1 LSTSNGEL
9 REAIDVKPTISLK
22 YIDASAKASGSTL
35 FPAANF
41 AATNLYDKNY
51 GIYFILFSKKQC
63 IFSYNYIN

>member
-1 LSTSNGEL
+1 MSTSNGEL

-51 GIYFILFSKKQC
+51 GI
-63 IFSYNYIN
+63 